1 MPVLEKEQMGRKKAG
16 QDSQSPQGTP
26 EPTKKQL
33 TTTKVDPEILRLA
46 NMIADYRRIKLFEW
60 CHIEKHASYS
70 EDGTVRTTFM
80 LPLALRKA
88 VRIEA
93 MMIGR
98 TMSDIIIR
106 AMEAHPAFMQKV
118 AEVEQFREMLR
129 QRKAAQ
135 LEASI
140 PLS

>member
-1 MPVLEKEQMGRKKAG
+1 MTEYTIKGIVRARDNHCCVECGMTDHEHHQWFGEKIQVHRV
-16 QDSQSPQGTP
+16 SPQSPYT
-26 EPTKKQL
+26 
-33 TTTKVDPEILRLA
+33 VDGAVTLC
-46 NMIADYRRIKLFEW
+46 EW

-135 LEASI
+135 LEASL